1 VKMKNVGW
9 IYKPEQEFGHEL
21 NREKRRKKIEKGAT
35 ELRKLVREY
44 LDCIADVPMRAVD
57 CNQTLEESLRANLA
71 KAANYKG
78 NE

>member
-1 VKMKNVGW
+1 MKNVGW
-9 IYKPEQEFGHEL
+9 TYKPEQEFGHEL

-57 CNQTLEESLRANLA
+57 CNHHAEEDLREKLK
-71 KAANYKG
+71 KAANWKG
-78 NE
+78 KK